1 MLKLGKRC
9 LRVSAAGLVFLL
21 VFLAALPAVAERFR
35 IASWNLENLFDLSH
49 DKTEYPGYIP
59 GGRHGWDEEMLD
71 IKLDNVS
78 RVISDL
84 SPHVIGLQEV
94 ESEKVLERLQKR
106 LRERGLELPHSVIAD
121 KKPSTVKCAL
131 LSVYPVVS
139 SEEISV
145 PGKKNRSILRADL
158 DVSGNRLVVFVNH
171 WKSKSGPE
179 SRRIENARALSAAVK
194 DLPKDTDYLLVG
206 DFNSNHD
213 EFKTIQNRPSLNDT
227 SGITGINHVL
237 NTLEEDG
244 LVREKDLIKKP
255 EKQLHYNL
263 WLEVE
268 KQRRW
273 STLFFSRPG
282 SPDSIIL
289 PSALYDKKGVSYV
302 DNTFDRFDPGYVYD
316 GENILRWQRAKHGK
330 GRHLG
335 KGYSDHLPVYAC
347 FTDNGFKFSEDRVI
361 CHDMLAEATIRDLYN
376 SKTGSVNI
384 ELNDCAVIYTHGENA
399 VIKQKNGRAVY
410 VYKAAGD
417 LEKGG
422 VYDIAVSRLKSY
434 YGNLEITGIESA
446 EKTGQAGD
454 PAVYWVKDPDADLS
468 DPSME
473 NEVAAGYKGIY
484 RDERFYYGKG
494 RRIRLYFKDKSLA
507 PEPGSR
513 ILVRYARI
521 GYHKSPELVIE
532 KPEQISMISRGDF

>member
-1 MLKLGKRC
+1 MLKLGKRYW
-9 LRVSAAGLVFLL
+9 RVSAAGLVFLL

-35 IASWNLENLFDLSH
+35 VASWNLENLFDLSH

-59 GGRHGWDEEMLD
+59 GGPLGWNEEMLD

-78 RVISDL
+78 RVIADL
-84 SPHVIGLQEV
+84 SPRVIGLQEV
-94 ESEKVLERLQKR
+94 ESEKALERLQKR
-106 LRERGLELPHSVIAD
+106 LRKKGLELQHSVIAD

-131 LSVYPVVS
+131 LSSYPVIS
-139 SEEISV
+139 YEEISV
-145 PGKKNRSILRADL
+145 PGGKNRSILRADL

-179 SRRIENARALSAAVK
+179 SRRIAFARALAAAVA
-194 DLPKDTDYLLVG
+194 DLQADTDYIILG

-213 EFKTIQNRPSLNDT
+213 EFKTIQDRPSLNDT

-237 NTLEEDG
+237 NTLEKKE

-268 KQRRW
+268 KHRRW

-282 SPDSIIL
+282 SPDSILL

-316 GENILRWQRAKHGK
+316 GENILRWQREKKGK
-330 GRHLG
+330 GRHLAE
-335 KGYSDHLPVYAC
+335 GYSDHLPVYAC
-347 FTDNGFKFSEDRVI
+347 FTDNGFEFLEDRLI
-361 CHDMLAEATIRDLYN
+361 CHDMRRDGSIRDLYDA
-376 SKTGSVNI
+376 KTGAVSI
-384 ELNDCAVIYTHGENA
+384 EIKDCAVIYKHGENA
-399 VIKQKNGRAVY
+399 VLKQKNGRAVY

-417 LEKGG
+417 LEKDG
-422 VYDIAVSRLKSY
+422 VYDISVSRLKRY

-446 EKTGQAGD
+446 EKTGEVND
-454 PAVYWVKDPDADLS
+454 PEDYFVKDPDADLS
-468 DPSME
+468 GPSME
-473 NEVAAGYKGIY
+473 NEVAAGYRGIY

-494 RRIRLYFKDKSLA
+494 NRIRLYFKDKSLA

-513 ILVRYARI
+513 ILVRRARI
-521 GYHKSPELVIE
+521 GYHKTPELVIE
-532 KPEQISMISRGDF
+532 KPEQISTISRGDF